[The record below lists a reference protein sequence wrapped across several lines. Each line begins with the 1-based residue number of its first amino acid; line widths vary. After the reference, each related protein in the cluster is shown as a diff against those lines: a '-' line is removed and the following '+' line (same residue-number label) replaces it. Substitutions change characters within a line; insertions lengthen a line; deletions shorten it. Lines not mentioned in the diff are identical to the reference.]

1 MIPCRMMAFLLVCL
15 VLVLV
20 GSGSSLAGAEPDWSA
35 PPGEP
40 DPGAAVRQT
49 FARYC
54 VSCHAG
60 LAAGSDEAPA
70 NFMNPA
76 AGSRMNAIAQCAE
89 RIAFRL
95 ALWDWPEALRP
106 VPPMPPADW
115 FAGQG
120 LDPDAWA
127 AGEARA
133 ALRVFMAGLLALTG
147 SSSVR
152 VEQTGSLD
160 PERLRPCLA
169 EGAT

>member
-1 MIPCRMMAFLLVCL
+1 MILRRAIAVLLICAAM
-15 VLVLV
+15 
-20 GSGSSLAGAEPDWSA
+20 LAGLGPSLSDAEHDWFEA
-35 PPGEP
+35 PGEP
-40 DPGAAVRQT
+40 DPGAVARQA

-54 VSCHAG
+54 TACHAG
-60 LAAGSDEAPA
+60 PDAEPA

-76 AGSRMNAIAQCAE
+76 RGSPADAIAQCAE

-95 ALWDWPEALRP
+95 VLWDWPEALRP
-106 VPPMPPADW
+106 VPPMPPAEW
-115 FAGQG
+115 LAGQG

>member
-1 MIPCRMMAFLLVCL
+1 MILRRAIAALLICAAML
-15 VLVLV
+15 AGL
-20 GSGSSLAGAEPDWSA
+20 GPSLADAEPDWAA

-40 DPGAAVRQT
+40 DPGAAARQA
-49 FARYC
+49 FGRYC
-54 VSCHAG
+54 AACHAG
-60 LAAGSDEAPA
+60 PAAGSEEAPA

-76 AGSRMNAIAQCAE
+76 AGSRMSAIALCAE

-115 FAGQG
+115 LAGDG
-120 LDPDAWA
+120 IDPAAWA
-127 AGEARA
+127 TGEARA

-160 PERLRPCLA
+160 YERLRPCLA
-169 EGAT
+169 EDAP